1 MHGLLQR
8 VEREQPHA
16 GANSAGE
23 RPGRGMVIEE
33 SRQHLLGGLAQPSA
47 LDLGPFLELGLAE
60 GDSLEEGAAAESR
73 RGLERGGA
81 GIRRQRLE
89 PPHVHLHRL
98 LVEGE
103 RVVARDEHPEE
114 QEPTTLFN
122 IYGSTI
128 ETEHDPIFAPIEFE
142 WDMESMR
149 GRFAAP
155 GLMEAT
161 FEPIRNPVTDAVH
174 HSSLRLPEGFE
185 FREAL
190 LNSGDYWAKTE
201 IPMNGEKKFGYI
213 TLACYGPYGVIEEES
228 YPQVRA

>member
-1 MHGLLQR
+1 MGYVDWKLKVKRLVTCNCDWGCPCEFMARPTRGHCEGVEGYEIVDGYFDDVRLDGLRFGGVFRWPGPVHEGHGAY
-8 VEREQPHA
+8 QP
-16 GANSAGE
+16 
-23 RPGRGMVIEE
+23 VIEE
-33 SRQHLLGGLAQPSA
+33 SASEPQREA
-47 LDLGPFLELGLAE
+47 LFKILSG
-60 GDSLEEGAAAESR
+60 
-73 RGLERGGA
+73 
-81 GIRRQRLE
+81 
-89 PPHVHLHRL
+89 
-98 LVEGE
+98 
-103 RVVARDEHPEE
+103 EE

-122 IYGSTI
+122 IYGSTL